1 MRNKILIAEGDD
13 RPETFFEGLGKPL
26 RHIRAILED
35 SELFGEEIPWKEL
48 TKNNRSLARLASS
61 VEKFDSHELYRI
73 FDEIRG
79 CSIRENSWG
88 GDSPGRS
95 GFWVE
100 IYATK
105 KALEDT
111 KSKLSELASALRDY
125 WQRSGHEIP
134 ADSEDDLR
142 ADAMEDWGAYHEWV
156 KRREAS
162 NEAREKK

>member
-1 MRNKILIAEGDD
+1 LSGV
-13 RPETFFEGLGKPL
+13 
-26 RHIRAILED
+26 
-35 SELFGEEIPWKEL
+35 
-48 TKNNRSLARLASS
+48 SLAKLASIL
-61 VEKFDSHELYRI
+61 EKFDSTDIYKI

-95 GFWVE
+95 GYWVE

-105 KALEDT
+105 KALEAT

-134 ADSEDDLR
+134 ADSEKDLY

-156 KRREAS
+156 RRRGAS
-162 NEAREKK
+162 KP